1 MLLSLTTAFRVSDL
15 QHLDIRY
22 MIKEDNKVTFDFPK
36 LHKSWRKGKP
46 SPSFAINGVPE
57 DSQLCV
63 TETLDMCLYT
73 TKDRKLGKSQLL
85 LSFLRPCKEV
95 VSSTI
100 SGWIKKVLKL
110 GKVDTDIY
118 KAHSTRSAFTSN
130 VKLKGLSMADILKGG
145 SWSRKSTWRRFY
157 NKDIACPEEHFQNTL
172 LTLYFIMLKNG
183 QKKDYRWN
191 RR

>member
-1 MLLSLTTAFRVSDL
+1 MTVGQHPLVTSLMAGILNSRPHQPTYIFVWDVQVVLNFIKKNRGISSSLPDQELTNKLCMLLSLTTAFRVSDL

-22 MIKEDNKVTFDFPK
+22 MIKEDNKVTFYFPK

-46 SPSFAINGVPE
+46 SPSFAIIGVPE

-118 KAHSTRSAFTSN
+118 KAHSTRSAFT
-130 VKLKGLSMADILKGG
+130 
-145 SWSRKSTWRRFY
+145 
-157 NKDIACPEEHFQNTL
+157 
-172 LTLYFIMLKNG
+172 
-183 QKKDYRWN
+183 
-191 RR
+191 